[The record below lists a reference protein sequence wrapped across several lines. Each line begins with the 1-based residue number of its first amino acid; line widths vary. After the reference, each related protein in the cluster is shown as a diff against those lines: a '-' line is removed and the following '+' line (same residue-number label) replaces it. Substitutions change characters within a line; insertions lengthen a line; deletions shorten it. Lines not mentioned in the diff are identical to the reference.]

1 MTLSRVASCS
11 AVKCGSRERVDDEA
25 ESMGKQNEDI
35 LITLLVCESEEATFA
50 LSDFAEMKT
59 AFSELS
65 QFAIQSDERCFRI
78 SSNFHGFSHSTL
90 CKGTKQW
97 RIKTANLLRSKF
109 ELKNDVQTL
118 EVANSLFEQRP
129 ECVNFLIPFSI
140 RNCLCIC
147 LLTMKG
153 SGAVEIC
160 SKSD

>member
-50 LSDFAEMKT
+50 EMKT

-78 SSNFHGFSHSTL
+78 SSNFHGFSHNTL

-118 EVANSLFEQRP
+118 GVANSLFAQRP

-140 RNCLCIC
+140 RNCLYVC
-147 LLTMKG
+147 LLAMKG